1 MDKITNLSKA
11 CKEFFIDKA
20 NDLSIVTGFIKRRR
34 KITGSSFIRALV
46 LGNMID
52 GHCSIE
58 VMCQLLGEDSIDITK
73 QGLDFRFTESA
84 VEFMQAMYG
93 ESLSLFKNEL
103 QLDCRILGL

>member
-46 LGNMID
+46 
-52 GHCSIE
+52 
-58 VMCQLLGEDSIDITK
+58 V
-73 QGLDFRFTESA
+73 SA
-84 VEFMQAMYG
+84 CTYKYKFQQSRTIFG
-93 ESLSLFKNEL
+93 
-103 QLDCRILGL
+103 